1 MNDAKIPG
9 GTILALIGLMVL
21 LTPLVTEVTGKELIL
36 DLAAGGVL
44 LVVGLFSLLT
54 GLKQLKATKQAS
66 QDSSETLK

>member
-21 LTPLVTEVTGKELIL
+21 LTPLVTDVTGKDLAI

-66 QDSSETLK
+66 QDSSDT